1 MATTQHVQQPSLK
14 SFIFNVTQLILVCGQ
29 AFLLLSAPVANAR
42 APGAR
47 RLPRSYTD
55 PKIPFEP
62 PSSPS
67 FSSLPDI
74 ETASTSSPAR
84 RFDYCAMAAVESNAN
99 NGIVPYKAAKGCYE
113 MFDFDSKVR
122 DQTVQ
127 SVRANL
133 ESFYVFYDI
142 AKSPPHMENSD
153 LQPVD
158 LTASLISLG
167 NTTFR
172 DDYSFHAALATQIA
186 QLQDPHTT
194 YKSMCYQQFL
204 FIQPLS
210 TYGVYEDGRNQ
221 VKVAT
226 VLNNLDSRLT
236 TSLVDCEVTHID
248 GQPAFDVVTKF
259 AATKSYSKDR
269 GVRLNKAFS
278 YLAHDRTGSAYDRY
292 ALGTFAQ
299 RTKVPS
305 NATIEYKIDCS
316 AKQSKSTPEETPIQ
330 TTMVLA
336 WSALDTTMLP
346 YDDAPSYRRQFC
358 SQDSIQTVK
367 KFVLD
372 SADAD
377 DFGSVKTEL
386 HNGRKKSRELYRGPY
401 ASFHMLSD
409 GITAVFRLGTES
421 PNKQGNYKAGFYKN
435 IDNGFAAME
444 AAGAK
449 KLIIDLQN
457 NSGGIICWGR
467 YVLQTLFPNTVDSPY
482 IYSLRASPLAQ
493 VLAKATF
500 LYEQDVI
507 SPYEGLVDPAT
518 GEEVTDASWMTPG
531 DKLHGREGKFSKKI
545 TDRFCGAVD
554 EIKGAADEALFQPDD
569 ILILTNG
576 YCGSTCAV
584 LALQLHERYGVRT
597 VAVGGHH
604 GQSMAF
610 TSFPGGAVQANN
622 TLWVQ
627 RVQKV
632 FNSMPILTRTPLIES
647 LLPQTL
653 PANGQLAFTFRQV
666 MSAND
671 EDQVSEYMR
680 IPSEFR
686 MDYTSAR
693 FRMPS
698 VLWEDVREEVWGMPG
713 SSESTGD
720 KTEEEKPSAPKN
732 MVEEGEEATGEDQGE
747 GEVGEEE
754 DDELE
759 RAAEEADREDLEWLQ
774 RFEPQSK

>member
-1 MATTQHVQQPSLK
+1 METK
-14 SFIFNVTQLILVCGQ
+14 
-29 AFLLLSAPVANAR
+29 
-42 APGAR
+42 

-55 PKIPFEP
+55 PSVPLGP
-62 PSSPS
+62 PPP
-67 FSSLPDI
+67 LPL
-74 ETASTSSPAR
+74 STSIDTESASSPAR
-84 RFDYCAMAAVESNAN
+84 RFDYCAMAADEANAN
-99 NGIVPYKAAKGCYE
+99 SGIVPYKAARGCYE
-113 MFDFDSKVR
+113 MFEFDPLIR
-122 DQTVQ
+122 DQTIQ

-142 AKSPPHMENSD
+142 AKSPPYMENSD
-153 LQPVD
+153 LKPVD
-158 LTASLISLG
+158 LSASLIALG

-172 DDYSFHAALATQIA
+172 DDYSFHAALSAQIS

-204 FIQPLS
+204 FIQPMS

-226 VLNNLDSRLT
+226 ILNKLDPRLT

-248 GQPAFDVVTKF
+248 GQPAFDVVSKF
-259 AATKSYSKDR
+259 ASTKSYSKDR

-305 NATIEYKIDCS
+305 NATIEYKVDCS
-316 AKQSKSTPEETPIQ
+316 SKHSKSTATPTTSKEAPPLQ
-330 TTMVLA
+330 TTLVLS
-336 WSALDTTMLP
+336 WSALDATMLP
-346 YDDAPSYRRQFC
+346 YDDTLSYRQQFC
-358 SQDSIQTVK
+358 SQNSIQTVK

-372 SADAD
+372 SASAD
-377 DFGSVKTEL
+377 DFGVGKSEL
-386 HNGRKKSRELYRGPY
+386 HNGRKKSKELYRGSY
-401 ASFHMLSD
+401 ASFHLLSD
-409 GITAVFRLGTES
+409 GVTAVFRLGTES
-421 PNKQGNYKAGFYKN
+421 PNKQENYKAGFYKN

-467 YVLQTLFPNTVDSPY
+467 YVLQTLFPSTVDSPY
-482 IYSLRASPLAQ
+482 IYSLL
-493 VLAKATF
+493 
-500 LYEQDVI
+500 
-507 SPYEGLVDPAT
+507 
-518 GEEVTDASWMTPG
+518 
-531 DKLHGREGKFSKKI
+531 
-545 TDRFCGAVD
+545 
-554 EIKGAADEALFQPDD
+554 
-569 ILILTNG
+569 
-576 YCGSTCAV
+576 

-627 RVQKV
+627 RIQKV
-632 FNSMPILTRTPLIES
+632 FKTLPLHHRTSELES
-647 LLPQTL
+647 LVPKSL

-666 MSAND
+666 MSVSD
-671 EDQVSEYMR
+671 ESQVSEYMR

-698 VLWEDVREEVWGMPG
+698 VLWEDVREEVWGVTR
-713 SSESTGD
+713 SSESTD
-720 KTEEEKPSAPKN
+720 DETEEEDITIPED
-732 MVEEGEEATGEDQGE
+732 MVEEGEEPTGEDQGE
-747 GEVGEEE
+747 GDVLGDEEGE
-754 DDELE
+754 ELE
-759 RAAEEADREDLEWLQ
+759 RAAEEADRVDLEWLQ
-774 RFEPQSK
+774 RFESQPK

>member
-1 MATTQHVQQPSLK
+1 
-14 SFIFNVTQLILVCGQ
+14 
-29 AFLLLSAPVANAR
+29 
-42 APGAR
+42 
-47 RLPRSYTD
+47 
-55 PKIPFEP
+55 
-62 PSSPS
+62 
-67 FSSLPDI
+67 
-74 ETASTSSPAR
+74 
-84 RFDYCAMAAVESNAN
+84 
-99 NGIVPYKAAKGCYE
+99 
-113 MFDFDSKVR
+113 
-122 DQTVQ
+122 
-127 SVRANL
+127 
-133 ESFYVFYDI
+133 
-142 AKSPPHMENSD
+142 MENSD

-172 DDYSFHAALATQIA
+172 DDYSFHAELATQIA

-226 VLNNLDSRLT
+226 VLNKLDPRLT

-248 GQPAFDVVTKF
+248 GQPAFDGMGPISPFRLLDTSSHFCFHLPNQPKPKSKRLIHPLTIVVTKF

-305 NATIEYKIDCS
+305 NATIEYRIDCS
-316 AKQSKSTPEETPIQ
+316 AKRSKSNPEDKPIQ
-330 TTMVLA
+330 TTMVLT
-336 WSALDTTMLP
+336 WSALDATMLP

-372 SADAD
+372 SANAD
-377 DFGSVKTEL
+377 DFGSSKTEL
-386 HNGRKKSRELYRGPY
+386 HNGRKKSRELYRGSY

-421 PNKQGNYKAGFYKN
+421 PNKQGTYKAGFYKN

-500 LYEQDVI
+500 LYEQGVT
-507 SPYEGLVDPAT
+507 SPYEGLVDPVT
-518 GEEVTDASWMTPG
+518 GEEVTDDSWINPG
-531 DKLHGREGKFSKKI
+531 DKLQGREGTFSKKV
-545 TDRFCGAVD
+545 TDRFCDAVD
-554 EIKGAADEALFQPDD
+554 EIKGAADEALFEPED

-632 FNSMPILTRTPLIES
+632 FNSIPILARAPRLES
-647 LLPQTL
+647 LVPQSL

-666 MSAND
+666 MSASD

-713 SSESTGD
+713 SPESTVNETGD
-720 KTEEEKPSAPKN
+720 EKSSVLEE
-732 MVEEGEEATGEDQGE
+732 MVEEGEEPTGEDQGE

-759 RAAEEADREDLEWLQ
+759 RAAQEADREDIEWLQ
-774 RFEPQSK
+774 RFKPQHR